1 MYDVSLKPG
10 WGEVGQGGWGGM
22 KWREWGRGGEYIH
35 VANWWEGI
43 IYIFFLGWGGGG
55 EAKIRS

>member
-22 KWREWGRGGEYIH
+22 KWREGGRGGEYI
-35 VANWWEGI
+35 ANWWGGI
-43 IYIFFLGWGGGG
+43 IFFLGGG
-55 EAKIRS
+55 